1 MLSVSIYGKG
11 GGTGGGTQLL
21 LLQRFRLLPVEE
33 EEEEEEEVGGPLL
46 SISPIESTDF
56 QMKLLRLKCER

>member
-33 EEEEEEEVGGPLL
+33 EEEEEEVGGPLL